1 MTGASMAQ
9 TSRQTLGIQLCKSGT
24 KKRIGLAFV
33 FGALLFLDRDGWL
46 GIRTTQRPQAGTPM
60 DEEGFAPTSTW
71 VPYLPCHREADRSSC
86 PRYCQVLRTCE
97 GLVVRRRK
105 GGQLVRPL
113 TAPILA
119 SRVCRNHLVPP
130 SGLSVKKT
138 PTLDQIP
145 HGAAAAA
152 KWRHAC
158 SR

>member
-1 MTGASMAQ
+1 MTGANMAQ

-71 VPYLPCHREADRSSC
+71 VPYLPCHREADRFM
-86 PRYCQVLRTCE
+86 PKVLPGSPYVRRTCGTKE
-97 GLVVRRRK
+97 K

-130 SGLSVKKT
+130 SGLSMKKT